1 MVLLDRIDDWGQD
14 FISGSTDSHR
24 DPGNP
29 LRRAGRLPAIAGIEI
44 AGQAMAAHG
53 RLIGDRTPK
62 RGVLGSLR
70 ELALHADRLDDIAGP
85 LAVHARLLTGGQG
98 LRLPRRSIRRAHADR
113 GQGGGVLPVSV
124 RTVEP
129 GDRSGRQH
137 RLALRIHSAKPL
149 RRWRTPRL

>member
-1 MVLLDRIDDWGQD
+1 MPELSRRSLDRAGIAAIIPHGGTMVLLDRIDDWGPD

-70 ELALHADRLDDIAGP
+70 ELALHADRLDDVAGP
-85 LAVHARLLTGGQG
+85 LAVHARLLNGWGKACAYYFTLQSGARTLVEG
-98 LRLPRRSIRRAHADR
+98 RAAVFFLF
-113 GQGGGVLPVSV
+113 Q
-124 RTVEP
+124 
-129 GDRSGRQH
+129 
-137 RLALRIHSAKPL
+137 
-149 RRWRTPRL
+149 